1 MSDDRSAL
9 DRVRLRAFDLSE
21 RTTRLGYRSAQR
33 RLTRWRSRG
42 FLIAQCAVTAGIAWW
57 LARESSA
64 TPAPFFAPVAAILV
78 LNVTYG
84 NRLRRGVEV
93 AIGVALGVFVGD
105 VFVHV
110 FGTGVWQIMV
120 VVALA
125 MSLASLVGAGQLMTI
140 QAAVQ
145 SVIVTTLLPD
155 PGQGFGRWLDAVV
168 GCALALV
175 VATIAPSAPLRKPG
189 ILAAQLL
196 QEMAATLRAAAA
208 ALRDADATPPTRCWS
223 GPGPARTSCK
233 TLQDA
238 ADEGLA
244 VVRHS
249 PFRRRQLGAA
259 LAYAELTEPLDR
271 ASRNLRVLARRSAGR
286 GVAAA
291 TRCRRP
297 TCGCWRATPGSP
309 SGWPASCTR
318 ASCRSRPASS
328 WSRRPRDSSHLPVAD
343 SISAVVIL
351 AQARSML
358 VDLMELT
365 GLDYADARDARAGHG
380 LSADP
385 WCFDD

>member
-1 MSDDRSAL
+1 MAEDRTAL
-9 DRVRLRAFDLSE
+9 DKVRLRAFDLSE
-21 RTTRLGYRSAQR
+21 RTTRAGYHSMR
-33 RLTRWRSRG
+33 RRVARWRGRR

-57 LARESSA
+57 LATEILHHA
-64 TPAPFFAPVAAILV
+64 APFFAPVAAILV

-105 VFVHV
+105 VFVFV

-145 SVIVTTLLPD
+145 AIIVTTLLPD

-168 GCALALV
+168 GCALALL
-175 VATIAPSAPLRKPG
+175 VATIAPSAPVRKPG

-196 QEMAATLRAAAA
+196 QEISATLRAAAT
-208 ALRDADATPPTRCWS
+208 ALRQSDPTAADQVLER
-223 GPGPARTSCK
+223 ARASESQLTA
-233 TLQDA
+233 LQDA

-249 PFRRRQLGAA
+249 PFRLNQLGSAR
-259 LAYAELTEPLDR
+259 AYAELIEPLDR
-271 ASRNLRVLARRSAGR
+271 AHRNLRVLARRSLVAVWRGDHVPESYLALIESTAAQAERMAGDLHEGKLPQAAR
-286 GVAAA
+286 KQLVATA
-291 TRCRRP
+291 RE
-297 TCGCWRATPGSP
+297 
-309 SGWPASCTR
+309 
-318 ASCRSRPASS
+318 
-328 WSRRPRDSSHLPVAD
+328 SSHLEVTGG
-343 SISAVVIL
+343 INAVVIL

-358 VDLMELT
+358 VDLMVLT
-365 GLDYADARDARAGHG
+365 GLDYADARALVPDM
-380 LSADP
+380 D
-385 WCFDD
+385 

>member
-1 MSDDRSAL
+1 M
-9 DRVRLRAFDLSE
+9 
-21 RTTRLGYRSAQR
+21 LGHA
-33 RLTRWRSRG
+33 
-42 FLIAQCAVTAGIAWW
+42 
-57 LARESSA
+57 
-64 TPAPFFAPVAAILV
+64 APFFAPVAAILV

-93 AIGVALGVFVGD
+93 AIGVALGVLVGD

-110 FGTGVWQIMV
+110 FGTGVWQVMV

-125 MSLASLVGAGQLMTI
+125 MSLASLVGAGPLMTI

-155 PGQGFGRWLDAVV
+155 PAQGFGRWLDAVV
-168 GCALALV
+168 GCAIALV

-196 QEMAATLRAAAA
+196 QEIAGTLRAAAT
-208 ALRDADATPPTRCWS
+208 ALRESDPAAADQVLER
-223 GPGPARTSCK
+223 ARAGESQLK
-233 TLQDA
+233 QLQDA

-249 PFRRRQLGAA
+249 PFRRGQLGSA

-271 ASRNLRVLARRSAGR
+271 ASRNLRVLARRSLVAVWRGDHVPEPYLELLEVIADQAQRMAGDLHEGKLPLAAR
-286 GVAAA
+286 KGLVAAA
-291 TRCRRP
+291 QET
-297 TCGCWRATPGSP
+297 
-309 SGWPASCTR
+309 
-318 ASCRSRPASS
+318 
-328 WSRRPRDSSHLPVAD
+328 SHLPVTGG
-343 SISAVVIL
+343 INAVVIL

-365 GLDYADARDARAGHG
+365 GLDYADARELVPDIH
-380 LSADP
+380 
-385 WCFDD
+385 

>member
-1 MSDDRSAL
+1 M
-9 DRVRLRAFDLSE
+9 
-21 RTTRLGYRSAQR
+21 
-33 RLTRWRSRG
+33 
-42 FLIAQCAVTAGIAWW
+42 AGA
-57 LARESSA
+57 ESSSSHA
-64 TPAPFFAPVAAILV
+64 TPFFAPVAAILV

-110 FGTGVWQIMV
+110 FGTGVWQIMI

-168 GCALALV
+168 GCALALA

-196 QEMAATLRAAAA
+196 QEMAATLRAAAT
-208 ALRDADATPPTRCWS
+208 ALRATDATPRTRCSS
-223 GPGPARTSCK
+223 GPGPAKTQLK

-249 PFRRRQLGAA
+249 PVPPPAARCGARV
-259 LAYAELTEPLDR
+259 R
-271 ASRNLRVLARRSAGR
+271 AS
-286 GVAAA
+286 
-291 TRCRRP
+291 
-297 TCGCWRATPGSP
+297 
-309 SGWPASCTR
+309 
-318 ASCRSRPASS
+318 
-328 WSRRPRDSSHLPVAD
+328 
-343 SISAVVIL
+343 
-351 AQARSML
+351 
-358 VDLMELT
+358 
-365 GLDYADARDARAGHG
+365 
-380 LSADP
+380 
-385 WCFDD
+385 